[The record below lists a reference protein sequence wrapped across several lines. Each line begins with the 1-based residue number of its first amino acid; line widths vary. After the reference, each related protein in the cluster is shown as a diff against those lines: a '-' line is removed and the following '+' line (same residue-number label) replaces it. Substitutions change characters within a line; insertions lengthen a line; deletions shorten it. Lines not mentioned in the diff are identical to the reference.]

1 MSSTVVAVTKLRS
14 SASRSRKT
22 VAGGASEEGYFSPD
36 RYNERG
42 FASASG
48 QKVLDGLGGSL
59 RKGVEKNLVLDRIG
73 KNLKRGVTSNLE
85 KLT

>member
-1 MSSTVVAVTKLRS
+1 MVAVTKLRS

-48 QKVLDGLGGSL
+48 QKILDGLGGSL